1 MDTDKSLAGEA
12 SPGHIVFPCSYGK
25 SSWQR
30 RKRRAVD
37 DMGLGT
43 NASLSNCA
51 ADLGP
56 CDDSVLWV
64 SAPLWKD
71 SSHKIHFR
79 GLL

>member
-30 RKRRAVD
+30 RKIRALD

-43 NASLSNCA
+43 KSSPSDCA

-64 SAPLWKD
+64 CAPLCKD
-71 SSHKIHFR
+71 GSHKIHVR